1 MGRMRADYI
10 MVGGFLG
17 AGKTTA
23 LLRLAQHLTA
33 QGRRVGL
40 ITNDQSSGLVD
51 SALVGAHGFPVEEI
65 TGGCFCCR
73 FNSLI
78 QAAER
83 LARRAKPDVL
93 LAEPVGSCTDL
104 RATVQN
110 PLRRMYGDE
119 YRVGPLS
126 VLLDP
131 LRALRVLGLA
141 PGKTFSDKV
150 LYVYGKQ
157 LEEAD
162 ILVVNKCD
170 LLGAEQANCLEEALR
185 QRYPQAELF
194 RVSARQGT
202 GLDPWF
208 AALAGDQASRAAPPV
223 DYDAYAEGEALL
235 GWLNTTLRLS
245 AGEPFDGNRLLMQVA
260 GQISRR
266 LSAESIEIAHLKMT
280 LTPNGET
287 GELGALHLVGGS
299 QEAELPY
306 RLKRELSGGELILN
320 LRAEG
325 PPEVLRKTVEDAVA
339 AGAAASGALA
349 QVQHLEH
356 FRPAQP
362 VPTHRLE
369 VV

>member
-1 MGRMRADYI
+1 MRAEYI

-40 ITNDQSSGLVD
+40 ITNDQSYGLVD
-51 SALVGAHGFPVEEI
+51 SVLVGAHGFPVEEI

-104 RATVQN
+104 RATVQH
-110 PLRRMYGDE
+110 PLRRMYGDD

-126 VLLDP
+126 VLVDP

-141 PGKTFSDKV
+141 PGSTFSDKV

-162 ILVVNKCD
+162 ILVINKCD
-170 LLGAEQANCLEEALR
+170 LLGPEQTGRLEAELR
-185 QRYPQAELF
+185 RRYPETELF
-194 RVSARQGT
+194 LASAREGT
-202 GLDPWF
+202 GLDGWF
-208 AALAGDQASRAAPPV
+208 AALAADRASRAAPQV

-235 GWLNTTLRLS
+235 GWLNGTIRLS
-245 AGEPFDGNRLLMQVA
+245 AAEPFDGNLFLLELT
-260 GQISRR
+260 RR
-266 LSAESIEIAHLKMT
+266 IRSSLARASIEIAHLKST
-280 LTPNGET
+280 LTPDGA
-287 GELGALHLVGGS
+287 GDLGMLSLVSTAGDPGF
-299 QEAELPY
+299 AH
-306 RLKRELSGGELILN
+306 RLKRELSSGELILN
-320 LRAEG
+320 VRAEG
-325 PPEVLRKTVEDAVA
+325 PPEALRKAVEEAV
-339 AGAAASGALA
+339 AASGALA
-349 QVQHLEH
+349 QVRHLEH
-356 FRPAQP
+356 FRPARP
-362 VPTHRLE
+362 IPTHRME
-369 VV
+369 AV